1 MKNQKYYVKMQ
12 PNIFNLFKFQIINT
26 NCLAQKPLNIN
37 NYKIKFLDKKIYIN
51 QAVITPHMTLK
62 KILINK
68 KVIKFTSIILQNI
81 KKKITRKQNMKR

>member
-1 MKNQKYYVKMQ
+1 MMKNQKYYVKMQ

-51 QAVITPHMTLK
+51 
-62 KILINK
+62 
-68 KVIKFTSIILQNI
+68 
-81 KKKITRKQNMKR
+81 

>member
-26 NCLAQKPLNIN
+26 NCLARKPLKIN

-68 KVIKFTSIILQNI
+68 KVIKFTSIILLNI